1 MFKQTLQE
9 LDKLSLHRESITDYI
24 STFISY
30 KLNRVIYDKSN
41 FVLRSFDMLETESYL
56 PIIKNL
62 AEKLKEQ
69 DAEIRILSILLS
81 KLKFV
86 MLVLDPKG
94 NIIYTN
100 KKDADYTGIK
110 CWDFLHDREKQC
122 NDCYFNP
129 IGDKSGIGLSPIGL
143 K

>member
-86 MLVLDPKG
+86 MLVIDPKG
-94 NIIYTN
+94 NIIY
-100 KKDADYTGIK
+100 
-110 CWDFLHDREKQC
+110 
-122 NDCYFNP
+122 
-129 IGDKSGIGLSPIGL
+129 
-143 K
+143 